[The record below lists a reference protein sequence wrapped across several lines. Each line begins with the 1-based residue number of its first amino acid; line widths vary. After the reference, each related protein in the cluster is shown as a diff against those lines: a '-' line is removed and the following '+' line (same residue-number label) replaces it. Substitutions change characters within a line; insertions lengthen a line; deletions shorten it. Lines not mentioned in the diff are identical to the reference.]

1 MEENN
6 EDLFGAFKFIDDQI
20 PEPQKKADD
29 DEKVKKVSKKQTKDE
44 KSEEELEAIR
54 LEAEEKALLEAK
66 RATEKAASK
75 KQDNP
80 DESDEEFDNE
90 DFVDNSNDNSDD
102 ESGTFK
108 EFAKHMSDKGILD
121 FDEETFKDEDDS
133 EELLEKVVEKT
144 VENKIK
150 EWKGSYPEDAQKFLE
165 FVENGGNP
173 ADFHK
178 YYYKEVSFKDYDLST
193 EESAKAVIKLG
204 LEAEGYSSEE
214 IDEELED
221 IERLGTWE
229 KKAKL
234 HLKKLQKIEDE
245 QKEAIVEAQ
254 KKYAKE
260 QEELSKKQWEDF
272 KKGLYDRDSIGGFK
286 LTNKLK
292 DEIWD
297 YMTKPID
304 KKTGIT
310 AYQKDSQENE
320 DARYMFAYLLKN
332 KWNIKSLE
340 KQITTKEVSKLRSK
354 LSNYTDKGAKMKSHL
369 SDRAADSNGVG
380 FSAFKEYLNQ

>member
-1 MEENN
+1 MEDNK
-6 EDLFGAFKFIDDQI
+6 EDLFGAFKFIDEQI
-20 PEPQKKADD
+20 PGSATSGDDVDKQKKSP
-29 DEKVKKVSKKQTKDE
+29 KKDVKDE

-54 LEAEEKALLEAK
+54 IEAEEKALLETKKAAEAK
-66 RATEKAASK
+66 RNKDVDTS
-75 KQDNP
+75 
-80 DESDEEFDNE
+80 ESDVDYKETEEDTE
-90 DFVDNSNDNSDD
+90 DSEV

-108 EFAKHMSDKGILD
+108 EFAKHMSSKGILD
-121 FDEETFKDEDDS
+121 FDEEEFKDEDDS
-133 EELLEKVVEKT
+133 EDLLEKVVEKT
-144 VENKIK
+144 VNNKIK

-165 FVENGGNP
+165 FIENGGNP
-173 ADFHK
+173 SDFHK
-178 YYYKEVSFKDYDLST
+178 YYYTEVSFKDYDVSS
-193 EESAKAVIKLG
+193 EDSAKHVIKLG

-214 IDEELED
+214 IEEEIED
-221 IERLGTWE
+221 IDRLGTWE

-234 HLKKLQKIEDE
+234 HLKKLQKIEEE
-245 QKEAIVEAQ
+245 QKESIIEAQ
-254 KKYAKE
+254 KKYAKD
-260 QEELSKKQWEDF
+260 QEELSKKQWDDF
-272 KKGLYDRDSIGGFK
+272 KKGLYDREDIGGFK

-297 YMTKPID
+297 YMTRPVD

-340 KQITTKEVSKLRSK
+340 KQVTTKEVSKLRSK

-369 SDRAADSNGVG
+369 RDRATDNSGAG
-380 FSAFKEYLNQ
+380 FGAFKEYLNQ